1 MEVMAFVCPWY
12 SLTGSV
18 RSTCHSLAMW
28 SLEAVCVCACMKEG
42 VYYTRVKLQLSW
54 TERNHSCHWPVK
66 MYWESQE
73 KAQSHTHFSVLLFSV
88 FRRLK
93 SAVDQILQVPSAEAV
108 ASRLKGR
115 GKLRIQS
122 CTTHTHT
129 IVEMKLCC
137 QTCYLLYQIV
147 GNFQGRKLLQIL
159 QICVYWWKFLWECG
173 DVASLGAAKASNP
186 QKVPSVKIVFL
197 TNSCESFLP
206 QKFSTISFSTIRYL
220 ITFGMQ

>member
-1 MEVMAFVCPWY
+1 
-12 SLTGSV
+12 
-18 RSTCHSLAMW
+18 
-28 SLEAVCVCACMKEG
+28 
-42 VYYTRVKLQLSW
+42 
-54 TERNHSCHWPVK
+54 

-129 IVEMKLCC
+129 HYSRNEALLPNLLSLIPNSGKLSREKTFANFADLC
-137 QTCYLLYQIV
+137 LLV
-147 GNFQGRKLLQIL
+147 KVSLRM
-159 QICVYWWKFLWECG
+159 WRCG
-173 DVASLGAAKASNP
+173 VPWCSKSKQSAKSSLRENRLFN
-186 QKVPSVKIVFL
+186 QFV
-197 TNSCESFLP
+197 
-206 QKFSTISFSTIRYL
+206 
-220 ITFGMQ
+220 

>member
-1 MEVMAFVCPWY
+1 
-12 SLTGSV
+12 
-18 RSTCHSLAMW
+18 
-28 SLEAVCVCACMKEG
+28 
-42 VYYTRVKLQLSW
+42 
-54 TERNHSCHWPVK
+54 

-129 IVEMKLCC
+129 LCVC
-137 QTCYLLYQIV
+137 VCVCVVQLWIRSCTTHTQSHTHYSRDEALLPNLLSLIPYS
-147 GNFQGRKLLQIL
+147 GKPLREKTFANFAGLCLLVKEI
-159 QICVYWWKFLWECG
+159 WMCG
-173 DVASLGAAKASNP
+173 VL
-186 QKVPSVKIVFL
+186 
-197 TNSCESFLP
+197 
-206 QKFSTISFSTIRYL
+206 
-220 ITFGMQ
+220 